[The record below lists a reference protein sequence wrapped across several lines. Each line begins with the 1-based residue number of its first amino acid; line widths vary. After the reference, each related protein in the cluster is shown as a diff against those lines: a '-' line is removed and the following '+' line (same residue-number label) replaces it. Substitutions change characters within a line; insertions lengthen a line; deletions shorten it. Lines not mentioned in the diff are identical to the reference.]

1 MYTQTINLNLIP
13 QGVPPVIH
21 VNQYENQNTAF
32 TFKLYKGTEVFNVP
46 SNAAV
51 LMNGL
56 KPDGN
61 VFSYASSSVSGQ
73 TVTFRCEQQM
83 VPVAG
88 TVVCELRIRT
98 TAEIIGTCNFLL
110 EVEESPVHDDS
121 VISETTIPLIEQA
134 IDIAANLAEYI
145 ETTLN
150 AAETATDA
158 AETATTAA
166 GEAYVYNSNVQQMY
180 NSLETVKAN
189 ANAAAQAANTAAQ
202 AATAAAE
209 TLEDLSATA
218 TTLTPGSA
226 ATASYDSQTGV
237 ITFGIPQGAKGERG
251 ESGIQTQI
259 SGLFAL
265 SVDADGNLWAHC
277 NNDELTAAN
286 FRYDSDT
293 GNLYY
298 VIPEEEEGNNG

>member
-32 TFKLYKGTEVFNVP
+32 TFKLYKGTEIFNVP

-83 VPVAG
+83 VPLAG

-98 TAEIIGTCNFLL
+98 TSEIIGTCNFLL
-110 EVEESPVHDDS
+110 EVEESPLHDDS
-121 VISETTIPLIEQA
+121 VISETEIPLIEQA
-134 IDIAANLAEYI
+134 VDIAANLAEYI

-150 AAETATDA
+150 AAETATNA

-166 GEAYVYNSNVQQMY
+166 GEASVYNSNVQQMY
-180 NSLETVKAN
+180 NSLETVKQN
-189 ANAAAQAANTAAQ
+189 ANAAAQAANTAAA

-209 TLEDLSATA
+209 TLDDLSATA
-218 TTLTPGSA
+218 TTLAAGSS
-226 ATASYDSQTGV
+226 ATASYDGSTGV
-237 ITFGIPQGAKGERG
+237 MTFGIPQGVQGPKGD
-251 ESGIQTQI
+251 SGITTPAAGWFTMYVEPDTGDLYAVSQED
-259 SGLFAL
+259 L
-265 SVDADGNLWAHC
+265 SDAFD
-277 NNDELTAAN
+277 
-286 FRYDSDT
+286 YDSTT
-293 GNLYY
+293 GNLYFLTDDG
-298 VIPEEEEGNNG
+298 EEEVTP